1 MNVLEMHL
9 AIQQGVDK
17 INSLQADMLLP
28 EEIDIELNKSQMKFI
43 NLKYGRNNQSGT
55 GFEQSQKRVDD
66 LRTLL
71 TEYEAPVS
79 YKDQLD
85 RNTWIDT
92 FRLPNDYMYLVSQR
106 SDVKID
112 RCEEVIWH
120 LQNSNPVHYFAIGLD
135 EFVCNN
141 LSNNSIAFIAEMK
154 MMADPDNPLLGDQL
168 IWQNSGFSYP
178 ADTENVRLDIL
189 NISVPGIEV
198 YWEQY
203 GGITA
208 PGNFIFVVDATG
220 LYPWFNWDMSVTNN
234 TSGSNLQTAMVGTNG
249 VGTVAV
255 TAYAQ
260 YEDSTYGAK
269 RDIDPALGT
278 TVSSINKFVQQ
289 DDIFTLLK
297 DPFNTTK
304 YTSPLTTIRGSYI
317 DIYTSAIFIID
328 KVKITYIRIPA
339 EISLNLAV
347 SCELPEHAHQ
357 EIVDMAI
364 SSILEG
370 TSDPRYKSQ
379 QMELSK
385 NE

>member
-28 EEIDIELNKSQMKFI
+28 EEIDLELNKAQMKFI
-43 NLKYGRNNQSGT
+43 STKYGRNNLLGK
-55 GFEQSQKRVDD
+55 GFEQSQKRIDD

-71 TEYEAPVS
+71 SEYEAPVS

-85 RNTWIDT
+85 ANTWIDT

-112 RCEEVIWH
+112 NCKDVSWS
-120 LQNSNPVHYFAIGLD
+120 LQNSSAIHYFAIGLD

-141 LSNNSIAFIAEMK
+141 VNNNSTDFIAAMS
-154 MMADPDNPLLGDQL
+154 MMADPDNPVLGDQL
-168 IWQNSGFSYP
+168 IWANTSGFSYP
-178 ADTENVRLDIL
+178 ADIENVRLDIL
-189 NISVPGIEV
+189 NISVPGVEV
-198 YWEQY
+198 FWEQF
-203 GGITA
+203 GNLIV
-208 PGNFIFVVDATG
+208 PGHFIFVMDTVNF
-220 LYPWFNWDMSVTNN
+220 YPWFNWDMSVTNS
-234 TSGSNLQTAMVGTNG
+234 TSGSNLQTVMVGANG
-249 VGTVAV
+249 IGTIAV

-269 RDIDPALGT
+269 RDIAEGT
-278 TVSSINKFVQQ
+278 TVSSVNKFIQH

-328 KVKITYIRIPA
+328 KVKIVYIRIPA

-347 SCELPEHAHQ
+347 SCELPDHSHQ
-357 EIVDMAI
+357 EIVDMTI

-379 QMELSK
+379 QVELSK

>member
-1 MNVLEMHL
+1 MNVLEMHI

-28 EEIDIELNKSQMKFI
+28 EEIDLELNKAQMKFI
-43 NLKYGRNNQSGT
+43 STKYGRNNILSR
-55 GFEQSQKRVDD
+55 GFEENQKRIDD

-85 RNTWIDT
+85 ANIWIDT

-220 LYPWFNWDMSVTNN
+220 LYPWFNWDMSVTND